1 MADKFAVGVDFGG
14 TKISAGVVN
23 VNTGQ
28 LVSVGKKKTRQVSEQ
43 EDVLKRITAVI
54 DEALLASEIDLKKIS
69 SIGIGAAGQVNRQK
83 GILIDAANIG
93 VQDLALA
100 EPISAHYQIPTY
112 LGNDVEVATLG
123 EKNFGAGRDCS
134 SFVCVFVGTGIGS
147 GIVHNGE
154 LYLGSSGTAG
164 EIGHMTLFPDGR
176 PCGCGAFG
184 CLETYASRTALAKCI
199 LSDLQRGIDSV
210 VRDKVDMT
218 KGILR
223 AKAIASAVEAGDEL
237 VIQNVVSCAR
247 YFGMGIASVVNFYNP
262 QRFIIG
268 GGLVDAVDLY
278 LEVAIKEAHRR
289 ALRTPSKKLDMVKA
303 ELGDYAGIIG
313 AALLSRTGTP
323 ALNTV

>member
-23 VNTGQ
+23 TVTGN
-28 LVSVGKKKTRQVSEQ
+28 LVGVGKKKTKQANEQ
-43 EDVLKRITAVI
+43 DDVLKRIISVI
-54 DEALLASEIDLKKIS
+54 DESLLASEIDMKKIS
-69 SIGIGAAGQVNRQK
+69 SIGIGAAGQVNRAK
-83 GILIDAANIG
+83 GILIEAANIG
-93 VQDLALA
+93 VSELALT
-100 EPISAHYQIPTY
+100 EPISAHYQLPVY

-123 EKNFGAGRDCS
+123 EKYFGAGRDCA

-154 LYLGSSGTAG
+154 LYLGSTGTAG
-164 EIGHMTLFPDGR
+164 EIGHMVLFPDGR

-199 LSDLQRGIDSV
+199 VSDLQRGIDSV
-210 VRDKVDMT
+210 IRDKVDMA

-223 AKAIASAVEAGDEL
+223 AKAIAMAVEAGDEL
-237 VIQNVVSCAR
+237 VIQNVIACAR
-247 YFGMGIASVVNFYNP
+247 YFGMGIASVMNFYNP

-278 LEVAIKEAHRR
+278 LEVAIAEAHRR
-289 ALRTPSKKLDMVKA
+289 SLRVPARKLDMVKA

-313 AALLSRTGTP
+313 AALLARNPVP
-323 ALNTV
+323 ALNAV

>member
-14 TKISAGVVN
+14 TKMAAGVVN
-23 VNTGQ
+23 VETGC
-28 LVSVGKKKTRQVSEQ
+28 LVGVGKKKTRQVSEQ
-43 EDVLKRITAVI
+43 EDVIKRIIAVI
-54 DEALLASEIDLKKIS
+54 DEALLASEIDLKKVG
-69 SIGIGAAGQVNRQK
+69 SIGIGAAGQVNRLK
-83 GILIDAANIG
+83 GVLIDAANIG
-93 VQDLALA
+93 VQDLALT
-100 EPISAHYQIPTY
+100 EPIAAHYQIPTY

-123 EKNFGAGRDCS
+123 EKNFGAGRGCA

-154 LYLGSSGTAG
+154 LYLGSTGTAG

-176 PCGCGAFG
+176 ACGCGAFG

-199 LSDLQRGIDSV
+199 LADLQRGIDSV

-223 AKAIASAVEAGDEL
+223 AKAIAAAVDAGDEL

-247 YFGMGIASVVNFYNP
+247 YFGMGMASVMNFYNP

-268 GGLVDAVDLY
+268 GGLVEAVDLY
-278 LEVAIKEAHRR
+278 LEVAVKEARR
-289 ALRTPSKKLDMVKA
+289 RSLKTPARKLDMVKA

-313 AALLSRTGTP
+313 AALLSRTITP
-323 ALNTV
+323 ALNMV